1 MCRYPLQITLTGLG
15 IVIFN
20 FGTLLYYDP
29 LYLTETDGYSN
40 PPKWIYFTL
49 VSAVD
54 FFWKLFLQINRW
66 AVGLFLY
73 QTLDAIDG

>member
-1 MCRYPLQITLTGLG
+1 MQITLTGLA

-29 LYLTETDGYSN
+29 LYLTEKDGFSN

-49 VSAVD
+49 VFAVG
-54 FFWKLFLQINRW
+54 FFCKLFIEINRW